1 LTCSHGVGIWLD
13 EFWIMNTN
21 KYCVPPALIRVINM
35 QQKHLLY
42 VLLDGLGDLPV
53 KDFNGKTPLEAAK
66 TPNLDSIAS
75 KARMGSV
82 YTVGKG
88 IAPESDV
95 AVISMLGY
103 DPAKTYTGRG
113 PIEAFGS
120 GMDMEDGD
128 LAVRCNFATV
138 DSSLK
143 IMDRRCGRSLS
154 TEESRKLAEAIN
166 RGVKLRSHEATFQ
179 FRATVGHRGVLLI
192 KPKSGKLSGNI
203 SNTDPAYLKMEG
215 LGLAVAKYENRIAQC
230 KPLDRTKG
238 AKAAAE
244 LLQEFTEKS
253 HALLASH
260 PLNASR
266 KAAGKLPANA
276 ILSRD
281 AGSRLPK
288 FEPVLS
294 KYGIEF
300 ASMVEMPVERG
311 IALLCGMDLVEMPPP
326 SGNLKADYT
335 KRAAQASELLQTYGA
350 VYVHIKGP
358 DEPAHDGDCPG
369 KRRSIE
375 QIDAYFFGNLK
386 VDPENVVIV
395 VTADHSTPCTLHSHS
410 DDPVPLMVSGAGI
423 KADGQCRF
431 GEGVAANGSLGML
444 NGQDVLP
451 KIFGLFSQP
460 Q

>member
-1 LTCSHGVGIWLD
+1 
-13 EFWIMNTN
+13 M
-21 KYCVPPALIRVINM
+21 
-35 QQKHLLY
+35 
-42 VLLDGLGDLPV
+42 
-53 KDFNGKTPLEAAK
+53 EAAH
-66 TPNLDSIAS
+66 TPHLDAIAS
-75 KARMGSV
+75 RARMGSV

-95 AVISMLGY
+95 AVISMLGF
-103 DPAKTYTGRG
+103 DPVKTYTGRG

-120 GMDMEDGD
+120 GMEMVDGD

-138 DSSLK
+138 DRSLK
-143 IMDRRCGRSLS
+143 IIDRRCGRSLS
-154 TEESRKLAEAIN
+154 TEEARLLADAIN
-166 RGVKLRSHEATFQ
+166 KGVKLRSHDAALQ

-203 SNTDPAYLKMEG
+203 SNTDPAYLRMEG
-215 LGLAVAKYENRIAQC
+215 LGLAVTKYENKVVKC
-230 KPLDRTKG
+230 TPLDRTKG
-238 AKAAAE
+238 AKVAAE

-253 HALLASH
+253 HELLDSH
-260 PLNASR
+260 PLNVSR
-266 KAAGKLPANA
+266 KSAGKPPANA

-288 FEPVLS
+288 FEPVLK

-311 IALLCGMDLVEMPPP
+311 IALLSGMDLVEMPAPT
-326 SGNLKADYT
+326 GDLRVDYA
-335 KRAAQASELLQTYGA
+335 KRAAQASDLLQTYGA

-369 KRRSIE
+369 KRTSIE
-375 QIDAYFFGNLK
+375 QIDAHFFGNLK
-386 VDPENVVIV
+386 VDPNCAVIA
-395 VTADHSTPCTLHSHS
+395 VTADHSTPCALHSHS
-410 DDPVPLMVSGAGI
+410 DDPVPLMVSGEGI
-423 KADGQCRF
+423 KSDGLGRF
-431 GEGVAANGSLGML
+431 GEGTAAKGSLGEL

>member
-1 LTCSHGVGIWLD
+1 MG
-13 EFWIMNTN
+13 
-21 KYCVPPALIRVINM
+21 
-35 QQKHLLY
+35 QKHLLY
-42 VLLDGLGDLPV
+42 ILLDGLGDLPV
-53 KDFNGKTPLEAAK
+53 KGFSGKTPLEAAS
-66 TPNLDSIAS
+66 TPNLDSIAIG
-75 KARMGSV
+75 ARMGAV

-88 IAPESDV
+88 IAPESDI

-103 DPAKTYTGRG
+103 DPVKTYTGRG

-120 GMDMEDGD
+120 GMEMEDGD

-143 IMDRRCGRSLS
+143 ILDRRCGRSLS
-154 TEESRKLAEAIN
+154 TEEARLLAEAIN
-166 RGVKLRSHEATFQ
+166 QGVRLSSHEATVQ
-179 FRATVGHRGVLLI
+179 FTATVGHRGVLLI

-203 SNTDPAYLKMEG
+203 SNTDPAYLRMKG
-215 LGLAVAKYENRIAQC
+215 LGLAVTKYENKIAMC
-230 KPLDRTKG
+230 TPLDRTKG

-253 HALLASH
+253 HALLDSH

-266 KAAGKLPANA
+266 RAAGKPPANA

-281 AGSRLPK
+281 AGSSLPK

-311 IALLCGMDLVEMPPP
+311 IALLCGMDLVEMPPS
-326 SGNLKADYT
+326 SGDLKVDYA

-369 KRRSIE
+369 KKKSIE
-375 QIDAYFFGNLK
+375 QIDAHFFGNLK
-386 VDPENVVIV
+386 VDPSGVVIA

-423 KADGQCRF
+423 KGDGHGHF
-431 GEGVAANGSLGML
+431 GEGVAAKGSLGVL
-444 NGQDVLP
+444 RGQEVLP

-460 Q
+460 K

>member
-1 LTCSHGVGIWLD
+1 
-13 EFWIMNTN
+13 
-21 KYCVPPALIRVINM
+21 M

-53 KDFNGKTPLEAAK
+53 KDFGGRTPLEAAK
-66 TPNLDSIAS
+66 TPNMDSIACR
-75 KARMGSV
+75 ARMGSV
-82 YTVGKG
+82 HTVGKG

-103 DPAKTYTGRG
+103 DPVKTYTGRG

-120 GMDMEDGD
+120 GMEMEDGD
-128 LAVRCNFATV
+128 LALRCNFATV
-138 DSSLK
+138 DSSFR
-143 IMDRRCGRSLS
+143 IIDRRCGRSLS
-154 TEESRKLAEAIN
+154 TEEAQQLADAIN
-166 RGVKLRSHEATFQ
+166 RGVRLRSHEATVQ

-192 KPKSGKLSGNI
+192 KAKDVVLSGNI

-215 LGLAVAKYENRIAQC
+215 LGLAATKFENKVVRC
-230 KPLDRTKG
+230 TPLDRTKG
-238 AKAAAE
+238 ARIAAE
-244 LLQEFTEKS
+244 LVQEFTEKS
-253 HALLASH
+253 HVLLDSH

-266 KAAGKLPANA
+266 KAMGKPVANA

-281 AGSRLPK
+281 AGSRLPR

-311 IALLCGMDLVEMPPP
+311 IALLSGMDLVEMAPP
-326 SGNLKADYT
+326 SGDLGVDYAR
-335 KRAAQASELLQTYGA
+335 RAAQASDLLQTYGA

-358 DEPAHDGDCPG
+358 DEPAHNGDCAA
-369 KRRSIE
+369 KKRSIE
-375 QIDAYFFGNLK
+375 LIDEHFFGNLK
-386 VDPENVVIV
+386 LDLSCTVIA

-410 DDPVPLMVSGAGI
+410 DDPVPLMVAGPGI
-423 KADGQCRF
+423 RGDGMGRF
-431 GEGVAANGSLGML
+431 GEGAAARGSLGML
-444 NGQDVLP
+444 NGQGVLP
-451 KIFGLFSQP
+451 TIFGLSSQP

>member
-1 LTCSHGVGIWLD
+1 
-13 EFWIMNTN
+13 M
-21 KYCVPPALIRVINM
+21 K
-35 QQKHLLY
+35 QKHLLY

-53 KDFNGKTPLEAAK
+53 KGLGGKTPLEAAS
-66 TPNLDSIAS
+66 TPHLDSLAVG
-75 KARMGSV
+75 ARMGTV

-103 DPAKTYTGRG
+103 DPVKTYTGRG

-120 GMDMEDGD
+120 GMSMEDGD

-138 DSSLK
+138 GKDLK
-143 IMDRRCGRSLS
+143 ILDRRCGRSLS
-154 TEESRKLAEAIN
+154 TEEAIRLADAIN
-166 RGVKLRSHEATFQ
+166 KGVKLKSHEATVQ
-179 FRATVGHRGVLLI
+179 FKATVGHRGVLLI
-192 KPKSGKLSGNI
+192 KPKSGRLSGNI
-203 SNTDPAYLKMEG
+203 SNTDPAYLRKEG
-215 LGLAVAKYENRIAQC
+215 LGLAVTKFENKIARC
-230 KPLDRTKG
+230 KPLDKTKE

-253 HALLASH
+253 NALLDNH

-266 KAAGKLPANA
+266 RSAGKPPANA

-288 FEPVLS
+288 FERVLD

-326 SGNLKADYT
+326 TGDLSVDYA
-335 KRAAQASELLQTYGA
+335 KRASEASELLQTYGA

-358 DEPAHDGDCPG
+358 DEPAHDGDCMA
-369 KRRSIE
+369 KMKSIE
-375 QIDAYFFGNLK
+375 QIDEHFFGNLE
-386 VDPENVVIV
+386 VDRECVVIA

-410 DDPVPLMVSGAGI
+410 DDPVPLMVTGPGI
-423 KADGQCRF
+423 GGDGCARF
-431 GEGVAANGSLGML
+431 GESAARKGSIGLI

-451 KIFGLFSQP
+451 KILALSSQP
-460 Q
+460 K